1 VTNDRQYAELV
12 SVACHDILTPLA
24 TVYGF
29 ARTLERSD
37 LEPPTDRYVDMIGAA
52 SGQIDEL
59 VDQLRLATRIQLGLY
74 QPVLVETDSLE
85 LARAAAERLEEGRV
99 EVTGEGA
106 PVLVDPDPAARAL
119 AQLAR
124 ATARFGGHDTVTVDV
139 RGPELTISPL
149 SRPAEPVVLGEE
161 LRELAAPAAAMLVRA
176 LEGTLEARDET
187 LVIRLAA
194 RRA

>member
-29 ARTLERSD
+29 ARTLERAD

-52 SGQIDEL
+52 SSQIDEL

-99 EVTGEGA
+99 EVAGQGA
-106 PVLVDPDPAARAL
+106 LVLVDPDPAARAL

-139 RGPELTISPL
+139 RGPVLTISPL

-187 LVIRLAA
+187 LVIEWPSGS
-194 RRA
+194 

>member
-29 ARTLERSD
+29 ARTLERSE

-52 SGQIDEL
+52 SQQIDEL

-85 LARAAAERLEEGRV
+85 LARTAAERLEEGRV
-99 EVTGEGA
+99 EVAGEGA

-149 SRPAEPVVLGEE
+149 SRPAEQVVLGEE

-176 LEGTLEARDET
+176 LGGTLEARDET
-187 LVIRLAA
+187 LLIRLSAA
-194 RRA
+194 